1 MKDMILTDEM
11 QKVLDLVKNT
21 DENVFVTG
29 KAGSGKT
36 TFLKY
41 LIANCGKNCM
51 VAAPTGVAAI
61 NAGGVTLHSLFG
73 IPFGPITPYDKLENR
88 FSEYKTELLLKL
100 DLLIIDEISMA
111 RADIID
117 TIDRKLRW
125 VCECN
130 EPFGGVQIVMFGD
143 LFQLPP
149 VIKKQDREIL
159 SNYYDDFFFFNAQV
173 FKRVG
178 FHVVELSTIF
188 RQTEPEFINVL
199 NRIRNYQ
206 VTSDE
211 LDVLSELKNRSASN
225 NYDGEH
231 IHICTHRV
239 DVEKINTD
247 KLGDKD
253 IYVYDVSMKG
263 IFPESSVP
271 CDLHLKL
278 RVGARIMAL
287 VNDPLK
293 GYYNGMLG
301 VVTALEENVIKARMD
316 NGLPVKFERHTWS
329 NMQYILKDNQICKEE
344 IGSCTQFPLTLAW
357 AITIHKSQG
366 LTFDKIVLHVSR
378 TFCPGQLYVALSRCR
393 TLGGIV
399 SDAFITKKMVIPEYT
414 LIDFERAYKS
424 EGNYYG
430 KRID

>member
-11 QKVLDLVKNT
+11 QKVLALVKNT

-199 NRIRNYQ
+199 NRIRNYR

-225 NYDGEH
+225 NYDGEY

>member
-199 NRIRNYQ
+199 NRIRNYR

-225 NYDGEH
+225 DYDGEY